1 MAPRA
6 DFSDATKLIG
16 ATEAEVSILIG
27 IHHVVQFGQWHSSTL
42 GSGDGRRQKKKNLDN
57 SVDDQRGC
65 SDSIASSAPTWTS
78 SVKQRQKLNFLL
90 LGASSFRFPPPPA
103 AVQSTGSVEDT
114 VKEKKSIRRGHCTLE
129 CFGTRAVILFHQNC
143 RVRSARPF
151 FFHRL
156 MKRTSRN
163 GHNTTT
169 TGCNFDDGLG

>member
-78 SVKQRQKLNFLL
+78 SVKQRQKLNFFYWERQASDFHLL
-90 LGASSFRFPPPPA
+90 RPQFKVPEVSRTRSKKRKAFDAVIAHSNVLGRGPSFYSTKTAEFDRLVLFF
-103 AVQSTGSVEDT
+103 STG
-114 VKEKKSIRRGHCTLE
+114 
-129 CFGTRAVILFHQNC
+129 
-143 RVRSARPF
+143 
-151 FFHRL
+151 
-156 MKRTSRN
+156 
-163 GHNTTT
+163 
-169 TGCNFDDGLG
+169 

>member
-78 SVKQRQKLNFLL
+78 SVKQRQKLNFFIGSVKLQISTSSGRSSKYRKCRGHGQRKEKHSTRSL
-90 LGASSFRFPPPPA
+90 HTLMLWDEGRHFIPPKLQSSIGSSFFFPPANEAHKP
-103 AVQSTGSVEDT
+103 Q
-114 VKEKKSIRRGHCTLE
+114 
-129 CFGTRAVILFHQNC
+129 
-143 RVRSARPF
+143 RPQ
-151 FFHRL
+151 HNDNRL
-156 MKRTSRN
+156 Q
-163 GHNTTT
+163 
-169 TGCNFDDGLG
+169 L